1 MRNTGFPLA
10 GSIAIMNCITR
21 CAFVISLAAAYTASA
36 QAPGDPAPDAGAQ
49 PWSFSIT
56 PFLWA
61 AGLDGDTAA
70 EGTGSEIDTG
80 YSFFSLDN
88 LDFAIGLGVEAR
100 KGKWTVLL
108 DGMYVDFSD
117 SRAGSLVATDAEVSG
132 GYFETSAA
140 YPVANIR
147 GLDLIFGARYVALDA
162 SVRLTPGPSGES
174 RKSWLDPLVGAR
186 FGHDFNDR
194 WSVVLR
200 GDVGGFGVSSELATN
215 VAAIVGFQITDA
227 MALRFGYRAL
237 QMDFEDDQFV
247 LDAILQGYVVGL
259 TFDL

>member
-1 MRNTGFPLA
+1 
-10 GSIAIMNCITR
+10 MNCITR

-36 QAPGDPAPDAGAQ
+36 QAPSDPASDSADPQ

-56 PFLWA
+56 PYLWA

-88 LDFAIGLGVEAR
+88 LDFVIATGVEAR

-117 SRAGSLVATDAEVSG
+117 TRAGSLIATDAEVSG
-132 GYFETSAA
+132 GFIEASAA
-140 YPVANIR
+140 HRAANIP
-147 GLDLIFGARYVALDA
+147 GLDLIFGLRYVTLEA
-162 SVRLTPGPSGES
+162 SVQLTPGPSGES
-174 RKSWLDPLVGAR
+174 RKGWLDPLVGAR
-186 FGHDFNDR
+186 FTHDFNDR

-259 TFDL
+259 TVDL